1 MTMSIRLCVGI
12 VNTTHRDTAA
22 PGRTF
27 QGSLALLTRIY
38 AVYIMYSYVWENN
51 MPTQRAA
58 LLLKFKDDTLA
69 TVSRESVKSMAKKL
83 GFNETQVAHYA
94 LARLRE
100 ELLAKSS
107 RPIVARDRKHGSN
120 DDDDYAPL
128 TAEQLAVIRKHAPK
142 RRGKP
147 LTSES
152 LF

>member
-1 MTMSIRLCVGI
+1 MS
-12 VNTTHRDTAA
+12 
-22 PGRTF
+22 
-27 QGSLALLTRIY
+27 TR
-38 AVYIMYSYVWENN
+38 S
-51 MPTQRAA
+51 AA

-69 TVSRESVKSMAKKL
+69 TVSRTSVKVMAKKL

-100 ELLAKSS
+100 ELLAKSPQ
-107 RPIVARDRKHGSN
+107 PIAVPKHKDSEN
-120 DDDDYAPL
+120 DGDYPPL
-128 TAEQLAVIRKHAPK
+128 TSDQLAVVRRHAPK

>member
-1 MTMSIRLCVGI
+1 MS
-12 VNTTHRDTAA
+12 
-22 PGRTF
+22 
-27 QGSLALLTRIY
+27 TR
-38 AVYIMYSYVWENN
+38 S
-51 MPTQRAA
+51 TA

-69 TVSRESVKSMAKKL
+69 TVSRASVKVMARKL

-100 ELLAKSS
+100 ELLATKD
-107 RPIVARDRKHGSN
+107 RPVTTSKHQTAG
-120 DDDDYAPL
+120 DDDGDYPPL
-128 TAEQLAVIRKHAPK
+128 TNEQLAVVRKHAPK

>member
-1 MTMSIRLCVGI
+1 MFRHCKYHPPRHGRPWTYVPRLAGALDADIRSIYHVYLRLG
-12 VNTTHRDTAA
+12 D
-22 PGRTF
+22 
-27 QGSLALLTRIY
+27 
-38 AVYIMYSYVWENN
+38 N

-107 RPIVARDRKHGSN
+107 RPIVARDRKHGSS

-128 TAEQLAVIRKHAPK
+128 TAE
-142 RRGKP
+142 
-147 LTSES
+147 E
-152 LF
+152 

>member
-1 MTMSIRLCVGI
+1 MS
-12 VNTTHRDTAA
+12 
-22 PGRTF
+22 
-27 QGSLALLTRIY
+27 TR
-38 AVYIMYSYVWENN
+38 S
-51 MPTQRAA
+51 TA

-69 TVSRESVKSMAKKL
+69 TVSRASVKVMARKL

-100 ELLAKSS
+100 ELLARND
-107 RPIVARDRKHGSN
+107 RPVTRSKHQAAG
-120 DDDDYAPL
+120 DDDGDYPPL
-128 TAEQLAVIRKHAPK
+128 TNEQLAVVRKHAPK